1 MITWCIMG
9 VLVNGEAEARRYFQ
23 QLIDD
28 VDYWHSKGLPQRFK
42 CVVLLTSI
50 ELLFSF
56 FFAGIL

>member
-1 MITWCIMG
+1 VVHHG
-9 VLVNGEAEARRYFQ
+9 RLGEAEARRYFQ